1 MLRTDKKRNGED
13 TVPYNN
19 TLTFSIVSRIIEISL
34 SKKSPSGYY
43 VSGII
48 VGNVSKA
55 KQNQTLSKKINGA
68 CPLGI
73 LSFNG
78 KT

>member
-1 MLRTDKKRNGED
+1 M
-13 TVPYNN
+13 
-19 TLTFSIVSRIIEISL
+19 SRIIEISL

-78 KT
+78 KTEINLKNELITVVIHTVKSYKNV